1 MLTKDE
7 FDRRYTPRFMSLPIV
22 EQRRLLNLLKFWN
35 KGGEITQSLLAG
47 FPKESIS
54 LLRDILNDGTG

>member
-1 MLTKDE
+1 MPTKDE
-7 FDRRYTPRFMSLPIV
+7 FDRKYTPRFRALPRV

-35 KGGEITQSLLAG
+35 KGGKITQSLLAG

-54 LLRDILNDGTG
+54 LLRDMLNDGQ